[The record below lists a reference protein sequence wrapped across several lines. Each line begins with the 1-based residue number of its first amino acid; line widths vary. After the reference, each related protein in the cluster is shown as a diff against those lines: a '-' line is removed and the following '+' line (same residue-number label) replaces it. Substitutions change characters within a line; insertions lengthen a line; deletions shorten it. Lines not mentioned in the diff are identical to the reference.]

1 MAAVSISVG
10 GIAIELGDEDE
21 SAKALTRLAL
31 KTVTKLVEYLADET
45 DEEEVAGDAPLRGEL
60 DYRCCGEVFLGWQ
73 GYNGHVE
80 KHVVAERARG

>member
-45 DEEEVAGDAPLRGEL
+45 EDEEEVDG
-60 DYRCCGEVFLGWQ
+60 
-73 GYNGHVE
+73 
-80 KHVVAERARG
+80 